1 MNADAGRSPN
11 ESEPFHVLLFYSF
24 LSGFADLL
32 LDESHKYEATDWY
45 REVSRVKSEE
55 FTGSASAESELGIAS
70 ALESYISDRA
80 RLFDGDE
87 PRGWGSVV
95 VQDPVVTANLL
106 RVGEALSAVPS
117 AAWLGSDVDRP
128 RQAFVDWS
136 NSGNPPDLSTG
147 GAREKIEE
155 EVFQRR
161 RPVLG
166 RIGRLGQKRAGGA
179 WWSAPAGVGLP
190 HTTRKL
196 DSVVPA
202 GLHCRDDSLGESR
215 ACVWNVDVAAGAR
228 VAEIHDLPDWRQL
241 VEADPRPVS
250 DSRHEEWSRHFGWSG
265 SWFLPDWGALAQRWD
280 GVHLSVQGYL
290 RCHERIAAVRDGR
303 TVLAGWDPDA
313 TYWLRDATALTGSA
327 AEFWVRDPAREDRWR
342 RTESG
347 T

>member
-1 MNADAGRSPN
+1 MSADTGRPPH

-24 LSGFADLL
+24 LSGFAYLL
-32 LDESHKYEATDWY
+32 MDESHKYEAADWY

-55 FTGSASAESELGIAS
+55 FTGSASTESELRIAS
-70 ALESYISDRA
+70 ALESYISDRVH
-80 RLFDGDE
+80 LLDGDE

-95 VQDPVVTANLL
+95 IQDPAVTANLL

-136 NSGNPPDLSTG
+136 NSGNTPDLSTR
-147 GAREKIEE
+147 GAMKKIEE

-161 RPVLG
+161 RSALDRIRRLG
-166 RIGRLGQKRAGGA
+166 RERAGGA

-196 DSVVPA
+196 DSVIPA
-202 GLHCRDDSLGESR
+202 GLHCRDDSFGESR

-228 VAEIHDLPDWRQL
+228 VAEIHDLPDWRQI
-241 VEADPRPVS
+241 VEAHPRPVS
-250 DSRHEEWSRHFGWSG
+250 DSQREEWSRQFGWSG
-265 SWFLPDWGALAQRWD
+265 PWLLPDWGALAQRWD
-280 GVHLSVQGYL
+280 GVHLSVRGYL
-290 RCHERIAAVRDGR
+290 RCHERIAPVQGGR

-313 TYWLRDATALTGSA
+313 TYWLRDAIALPGSA
-327 AEFWVRDPAREDRWR
+327 AESWVRDPAGEGEWR
-342 RTESG
+342 RT
-347 T
+347 